1 MLIKWSDSCFC
12 DNVKQG
18 YLLPVRTNLSHSDN
32 KQGIP
37 VTGLSADAEHEFIPV
52 GIGEEFSKSLT
63 VKKGEKY
70 YLAIDNVHP
79 KGEGHTVKLY
89 YLKEITMAGIVTDE
103 KKKPVVATVWLEDA
117 NEKIISAVK
126 CGQDGRYL
134 FKAKIKDDEFYS
146 LLYTGDSA
154 FTECRQIILSEFAKT
169 NYAQKEL
176 KTTLFK
182 IEKGKKYKLSGISFS
197 KGTVQ
202 LLPPSYPAL
211 NTLSRLL
218 LKSKDL
224 KIQIE
229 GHINNPLV
237 AANTGADK
245 IRGEDMAREVYNYL
259 IAKGVAN
266 RRMIPVSYGSLYML
280 YENPKSIEEI
290 EANNRIEIFFLPDTK

>member
-1 MLIKWSDSCFC
+1 M
-12 DNVKQG
+12 
-18 YLLPVRTNLSHSDN
+18 
-32 KQGIP
+32 
-37 VTGLSADAEHEFIPV
+37 
-52 GIGEEFSKSLT
+52 
-63 VKKGEKY
+63 
-70 YLAIDNVHP
+70 
-79 KGEGHTVKLY
+79 
-89 YLKEITMAGIVTDE
+89 
-103 KKKPVVATVWLEDA
+103 
-117 NEKIISAVK
+117 
-126 CGQDGRYL
+126 
-134 FKAKIKDDEFYS
+134 
-146 LLYTGDSA
+146 
-154 FTECRQIILSEFAKT
+154 
-169 NYAQKEL
+169 
-176 KTTLFK
+176 FK